1 MQKLKIRQGDWVIV
15 CDGKKALILENAGDE
30 KFLNL
35 KTREVQEH
43 ADPKT
48 SDLGTDQP
56 GRSFSSVGSGRSAV
70 EQTDWHRQEE
80 ERFLQKLVSQLDH
93 SVKVGEVKSLVI
105 VAPPRALGV
114 LRQAYSHILRAAVH
128 AEIDKDLVRLPV
140 HEIEKHLAGE
150 CVCRVGKGAERAVP
164 SAMGVRLAHPPCA
177 EPTPPS
183 PAASAA
189 CPRCRT
195 GSPRRPCRARA
206 AP

>member
-35 KTREVQEH
+35 KTREVPEH
-43 ADPKT
+43 ADLKT
-48 SDLGTDQP
+48 SDLGTDEP

-80 ERFLQKLVSQLDH
+80 DRFLQKLVSQLDH

-114 LRQAYSHILRAAVH
+114 LRRAYSHTLQAAVH

-140 HEIEKHLAGE
+140 HEIEKHLAG
-150 CVCRVGKGAERAVP
+150 
-164 SAMGVRLAHPPCA
+164 
-177 EPTPPS
+177 
-183 PAASAA
+183 
-189 CPRCRT
+189 
-195 GSPRRPCRARA
+195 
-206 AP
+206 

>member
-35 KTREVQEH
+35 KTKEVQEH

-48 SDLGTDQP
+48 SDLGTDEP

-114 LRQAYSHILRAAVH
+114 LRQAYSHNLRAAVQ
-128 AEIDKDLVRLPV
+128 AEIDKDLVWLPV
-140 HEIEKHLAGE
+140 HEIEKHL
-150 CVCRVGKGAERAVP
+150 
-164 SAMGVRLAHPPCA
+164 
-177 EPTPPS
+177 
-183 PAASAA
+183 
-189 CPRCRT
+189 T
-195 GSPRRPCRARA
+195 G
-206 AP
+206 